1 MSEIQ
6 YILTHGKCGCN
17 IGIGEINRISKMV
30 KAEYHFSAPDF
41 WMWKM
46 YQFGF
51 ARGKQVER
59 ARRAKDR

>member
-6 YILTHGKCGCN
+6 YILENGDCGCN
-17 IGIGEINRISKMV
+17 IDYGEIRHISEMV
-30 KAEYHFSAPDF
+30 KARYSFSSPNF

-46 YQFGF
+46 FQFGF

-59 ARRAKDR
+59 ARRAKNR